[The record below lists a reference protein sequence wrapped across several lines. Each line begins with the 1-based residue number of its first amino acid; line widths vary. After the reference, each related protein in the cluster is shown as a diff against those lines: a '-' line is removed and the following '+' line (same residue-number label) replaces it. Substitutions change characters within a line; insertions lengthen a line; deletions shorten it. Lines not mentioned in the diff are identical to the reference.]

1 MPLPACGF
9 ASELPLDD
17 LKGQPAC
24 PGVTGGAGTFRPPVR
39 PSVRRQLELFHRSP
53 SFGMLFLAAF
63 GSGLGT
69 WLAFVALTVDV
80 FDRTHSGPW
89 VSALLIADFLPM
101 ILIGLVFGPL
111 LDRLSRRWLAVA
123 ADLARFGVFCALPFA
138 TSAAQIV
145 TLAAAAGFAT
155 GFFRPAVY
163 AGLPNLVDDADL
175 PRANSL
181 LQTIENATTTAGPL
195 VGGILVSTSGPD
207 TAYWINAATF
217 VVSALL
223 LLRIPGRLLQ
233 ARPAQSRGHLRD
245 LRAGFALVRHARP
258 LLTVLVVWNVAMLAN
273 AGVNVAEVVLAKVS
287 FHSGDFG
294 FGLLVA
300 AAGLGLAGGSLAAGP
315 LLERRRTREVYGGSL
330 ALMAVGT
337 ALAAVSPNVWV
348 AAACVVVSGAGN
360 GSTVVCNALLVQ
372 RGAPDELRGRAFTVL
387 MSSTAVSLGAGMIAA
402 GLVTNALGA
411 RWVWGIA
418 AAVLALAAALG
429 LSLARGVDVAREA
442 PEATPLPVV
451 PGY

>member
-1 MPLPACGF
+1 
-9 ASELPLDD
+9 
-17 LKGQPAC
+17 
-24 PGVTGGAGTFRPPVR
+24 VR
-39 PSVRRQLELFHRSP
+39 PSLRRQLELFQRSP
-53 SFGMLFLAAF
+53 SFGILFVAVF

-80 FDRTHSGPW
+80 YDRTHSGPW

-101 ILIGLVFGPL
+101 IAIGLLFGPL
-111 LDRLSRRWLAVA
+111 LDRLSRRGLLVA

-138 TSAAQIV
+138 RSAAQIV
-145 TLAAAAGFAT
+145 ALAAAAGFAT

-163 AGLPNLVDDADL
+163 AGLPNLVGDADL

-181 LQTIENATTTAGPL
+181 LQTVENVTTAAGPL
-195 VGGILVSTSGPD
+195 VGGILVSTSSPD
-207 TAYWINAATF
+207 TAYWLNAATF
-217 VVSALL
+217 ALSALL

-233 ARPAQSRGHLRD
+233 ARAAPSQGHLRD
-245 LRAGFALVRHARP
+245 LRAGFALVRQARP

-287 FHSGDFG
+287 FDAGDFG

-315 LLERRRTREVYGGSL
+315 LLERRPTREVYGGSL
-330 ALMAVGT
+330 ALMAIGT

-348 AAACVVVSGAGN
+348 AAVCVVVSGAGN

-402 GLVTNALGA
+402 GVVTNALGA

-418 AAVLALAAALG
+418 AAILAVAAALG
-429 LSLARGVDVAREA
+429 LALARGVEFERERAEDVAPWPARPGLEA
-442 PEATPLPVV
+442 IPLEGGSVTGQPTHAARA
-451 PGY
+451 

>member
-1 MPLPACGF
+1 
-9 ASELPLDD
+9 
-17 LKGQPAC
+17 
-24 PGVTGGAGTFRPPVR
+24 
-39 PSVRRQLELFHRSP
+39 
-53 SFGMLFLAAF
+53 MLFLATF

-80 FDRTHSGPW
+80 YDRTHSGPW

-101 ILIGLVFGPL
+101 VAIGLVFGPL
-111 LDRLSRRWLAVA
+111 VDRLSRRGLLVA

-138 TSAAQIV
+138 TSAGQIV
-145 TLAAAAGFAT
+145 ALAAAAGFAT

-163 AGLPNLVDDADL
+163 AGLPNLVADADL
-175 PRANSL
+175 ARANSL

-195 VGGILVSTSGPD
+195 VGGVLVATSGPD
-207 TAYWINAATF
+207 TAYWLNAATF
-217 VVSALL
+217 VLSALL
-223 LLRIPGRLLQ
+223 VLRIPGRLLQ
-233 ARPAQSRGHLRD
+233 GRPARSEGHLRD
-245 LRAGFALVRHARP
+245 LRAGFALVRRARP

-287 FHSGDFG
+287 FHAGDFG

-300 AAGLGLAGGSLAAGP
+300 GAGLGLAGGSLAAGP
-315 LLERRRTREVYGGSL
+315 LLERRPMREVYGGSL
-330 ALMAVGT
+330 ALMAIGT
-337 ALAAVSPNVWV
+337 AAAAVSPNVWV

-402 GLVTNALGA
+402 GVVTNALGA

-418 AAVLALAAALG
+418 AAILAVAAALG
-429 LSLARGVDVAREA
+429 VAFARGVEPARE
-442 PEATPLPVV
+442 PVGEALPWPAR
-451 PGY
+451 PGLEAIPQSGSREGLLTAGRPR

>member
-1 MPLPACGF
+1 
-9 ASELPLDD
+9 
-17 LKGQPAC
+17 
-24 PGVTGGAGTFRPPVR
+24 VR
-39 PSVRRQLELFHRSP
+39 PSIRRQLELFQRSP
-53 SFGMLFLAAF
+53 SFGLLFLATF

-69 WLAFVALTVDV
+69 WLAFVALTIDV

-101 ILIGLVFGPL
+101 IAIGLLFGPF
-111 LDRLSRRWLAVA
+111 LDRLSRRGLLIA

-138 TSAAQIV
+138 TSAGQIV
-145 TLAAAAGFAT
+145 ALAAAAGFAT

-163 AGLPNLVDDADL
+163 AGLPNLVADADL

-181 LQTIENATTTAGPL
+181 LQTIENVTTTAGPL
-195 VGGILVSTSGPD
+195 VGGILVAASGPHS
-207 TAYWINAATF
+207 AYWLNAATF
-217 VVSALL
+217 VLSALL
-223 LLRIPGRLLQ
+223 LVRIPGRLLQ
-233 ARPAQSRGHLRD
+233 ARAARSEGHLRD
-245 LRAGFALVRHARP
+245 LRAGFALVRRARP

-287 FHSGDFG
+287 FHAGDFG

-315 LLERRRTREVYGGSL
+315 LLERRPMREVYGGSL
-330 ALMAVGT
+330 AVMAVGT
-337 ALAAVSPNVWV
+337 ALAAVSPDVWV
-348 AAACVVVSGAGN
+348 AAACVVLSGAGN

-387 MSSTAVSLGAGMIAA
+387 MSSTAASLGAGMVAA
-402 GLVTNALGA
+402 GVVTNALGA

-418 AAVLALAAALG
+418 AAILALASVLG
-429 LSLARGVDVAREA
+429 VALARGVELARKRVEELPPWPARPGLEA
-442 PEATPLPVV
+442 IPLERVKEPVRTP
-451 PGY
+451 G

>member
-1 MPLPACGF
+1 M
-9 ASELPLDD
+9 
-17 LKGQPAC
+17 
-24 PGVTGGAGTFRPPVR
+24 RPF
-39 PSVRRQLELFHRSP
+39 VRRQLELFQRSP
-53 SFGMLFLAAF
+53 SFGMLFLATF

-101 ILIGLVFGPL
+101 IVIGLLFGPL
-111 LDRLSRRWLAVA
+111 LDRLSRRGLLVA
-123 ADLARFGVFCALPFA
+123 ADLARFAVFCALPFA

-145 TLAAAAGFAT
+145 ALAAAAGFAT

-163 AGLPNLVDDADL
+163 AGLPNLVGDADL

-181 LQTIENATTTAGPL
+181 LQTIENVTTTAGPL
-195 VGGILVSTSGPD
+195 VGGIVVAGSGPHA
-207 TAYWINAATF
+207 AYWLNAATF
-217 VVSALL
+217 VLSALL
-223 LLRIPGRLLQ
+223 LVRIPGRLLQ
-233 ARPAQSRGHLRD
+233 ARAARSEGHLRD
-245 LRAGFALVRHARP
+245 LRAGFALVRRARP

-287 FHSGDFG
+287 FHAGDFG

-315 LLERRRTREVYGGSL
+315 LLERRPTREVYGGSL
-330 ALMAVGT
+330 ALMAAGT
-337 ALAAVSPNVWV
+337 ALAAVSPSVWV
-348 AAACVVVSGAGN
+348 AAVCVVVSGAGN

-387 MSSTAVSLGAGMIAA
+387 MSSTAVSLGAGMVAA
-402 GLVTNALGA
+402 GVVTNALGA
-411 RWVWGIA
+411 RWVWGLA
-418 AAVLALAAALG
+418 AAVLAVAATLG
-429 LSLARGVDVAREA
+429 YALARGVELARERADELPPWPARPGLEAIPLESAAGPIA
-442 PEATPLPVV
+442 PTWR
-451 PGY
+451 